1 MADTALRADF
11 EYYVEHQ
18 AALARRYQGRYIV
31 VRGGVVLG
39 DYETASEAVRETVR
53 RYKPGTFLVQ
63 LCDAD
68 PDSIKQTFHSRVR
81 LCLASFR
88 LPRSR
93 SVRNA

>member
-18 AALARRYQGRYIV
+18 ADLARRCQGRYV
-31 VRGGVVLG
+31 VVKDGMVLG
-39 DYETASEAVRETVR
+39 DYETAAEAVRETAR

-81 LCLASFR
+81 FGWRVSAGS
-88 LPRSR
+88 SR
-93 SVRNA
+93 RDAV